1 MLRVLCQEYARVV
14 RNGGISGCCTAHIW
28 QLVGILWFELNINAS
43 VGVSDALVDGQD
55 VLIVDNGCY
64 FR

>member
-1 MLRVLCQEYARVV
+1 MLRVRCQEYARVV
-14 RNGGISGCCTAHIW
+14 RNGGIRGCCTAHTW
-28 QLVGILWFELNINAS
+28 QLLGILRFELNVNAS